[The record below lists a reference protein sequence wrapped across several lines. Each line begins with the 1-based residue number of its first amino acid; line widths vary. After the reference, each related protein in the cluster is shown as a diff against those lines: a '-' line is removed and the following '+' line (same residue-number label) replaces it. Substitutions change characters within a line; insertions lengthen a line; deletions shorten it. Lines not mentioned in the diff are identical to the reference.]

1 MYDLFDRDQFSVGD
15 YHQDYQEGLYRKEPL
30 GVGAVLSALAIIIAL
45 VYQSLINLDY
55 DLLPLSQLVW
65 NAMVYITPAALLDF
79 ADNYS
84 NPLRIRNPNMHPE
97 THAQKSET
105 MRRLLGMG
113 TPGGII
119 DSVASAGR
127 RRLSSLPLLGL
138 GVAGGQEMP
147 AGLGN
152 WDNSCYQNSILQGL
166 ASLDSLPEFL
176 ESLQKNVSLRQ
187 DGSNSEGIKMASA
200 LQELI
205 TTLKDPS
212 NNGRRIWTPAALKNM
227 SSWQQ
232 QDAQE
237 YFSGLLG
244 AIDKEYGA
252 TAKLGGASGLEQ
264 VSMSK
269 DSGEQVSHTQ
279 TLPPNPLTGLTATR
293 VVCTKCG
300 YSEGLK
306 TTPSLCQPL
315 IVGEGWEYD
324 LSQLL
329 HEGTKLDFVHGV
341 YCERCTLRKSEHL
354 LSTLMERLKTEPE
367 DSRIRINTSER
378 LRAVTEALEDDDF
391 SEKTIKDKCKIP
403 TENWVTVTKSKQDI
417 IARPPKSLALHLNR
431 STYGPDGELSKKTAA
446 IRFPKHLDLGPYCLG
461 SAGGS
466 EEDSSEKWLLAPYS
480 SMVAG
485 IQQKS
490 RIKGPLYELRAVVT
504 HSGRHENGH
513 YICYRKHPAL
523 DTKTDEDGNKRD
535 QWWRLSDDHVMKV
548 SEENVLAQGGVFMLF
563 YDQIEPA
570 VHLPSTQPIIDA
582 TTQGAVEEIP
592 LSISPKETSIP
603 LSHTTSSTIALD
615 TPRSEDDDADVT
627 LSKSLLPSSN
637 VSEVDTHFTNRED
650 HDDRETDAS
659 ELSDADEDAGQVS
672 EEKYS
677 PTKAILIPPS
687 YLGARKKDR
696 QRDGSEGVREGGMG
710 GLVMV

>member
-1 MYDLFDRDQFSVGD
+1 MNLENGRMHDLFDRDQLIGED
-15 YHQDYQEGLYRKEPL
+15 YHQDFQEGLYQKEPI
-30 GVGAVLSALAIIIAL
+30 GVGVILSVVAIVIAL
-45 VYQSLINLDY
+45 IYQILIHLDY
-55 DLLPLSQLVW
+55 DLLPLSQSAW
-65 NAMVYITPAALLDF
+65 NALVYLTPSSLLNF

-84 NPLRIRNPNMHPE
+84 NPLRIRNPNMEYPR

-105 MRRLLGMG
+105 MRRLWGLDI
-113 TPGGII
+113 PGGII

-127 RRLSSLPLLGL
+127 RRLSTLPLIGL
-138 GVAGGQEMP
+138 GVAGGEDIP

-166 ASLDSLPEFL
+166 ASLDSLPDFL
-176 ESLQKNVSLRQ
+176 ETFRGDESRRQ
-187 DGSNSEGIKMASA
+187 DGSEPGDIKMANA

-205 TTLKDPS
+205 ATLKDPS
-212 NNGRRIWTPAALKNM
+212 NNGRRIWTPATLKNM

-244 AIDKEYGA
+244 AIDKEYG
-252 TAKLGGASGLEQ
+252 TVAKLSGVSGLEQ
-264 VSMSK
+264 VEISK
-269 DSGEQVSHTQ
+269 DLGQHQ
-279 TLPPNPLTGLTATR
+279 PHAQALPPSPLTGLTATR
-293 VVCTKCG
+293 VVCTKCS

-341 YCERCTLRKSEHL
+341 YCERCTLRKSEQL
-354 LSTLMERLKTEPE
+354 LSTLMKRLEVEPE
-367 DSRIRINTSER
+367 DNRLRINTAER
-378 LRAVTEALEDDDF
+378 LQAVTQALEDDDF
-391 SEKTIKDKCKIP
+391 SEKTLKDKCSIP

-461 SAGGS
+461 SAGGD
-466 EEDSSEKWLLAPYS
+466 EEQAGEEWLLAPYS

-490 RIKGPLYELRAVVT
+490 RVQGPLYELRAVIT

-513 YICYRKHPAL
+513 YICYRKHPVL
-523 DTKTDEDGNKRD
+523 DTKVDEHGNKKD

-563 YDQIEPA
+563 YDQIESAVYLPPA
-570 VHLPSTQPIIDA
+570 QSIIDA
-582 TTQGAVEEIP
+582 STQDVAIKTPTCTSPNETTSPLSQDLSSTMALNIP
-592 LSISPKETSIP
+592 LPETDDVDLALPKS
-603 LSHTTSSTIALD
+603 
-615 TPRSEDDDADVT
+615 
-627 LSKSLLPSSN
+627 PSSN
-637 VSEVDTHFTNRED
+637 LSEEDTHFTNHED
-650 HDDRETDAS
+650 HDDRKPNIFEI
-659 ELSDADEDAGQVS
+659 SDGDEDAEQGS
-672 EEKYS
+672 EQQYS
-677 PTKAILIPPS
+677 PTKAILIPQP
-687 YLGARKKDR
+687 YLGARENER
-696 QRDGSEGVREGGMG
+696 ERDGSMG

>member
-1 MYDLFDRDQFSVGD
+1 MNPQNRRMHDLFDRDQFSVDD
-15 YHQDYQEGLYRKEPL
+15 YHQDYQEGLYQKEPIRL
-30 GVGAVLSALAIIIAL
+30 EVILSVLAIVTAL
-45 VYQSLINLDY
+45 VYQSLISLDY
-55 DLLPLSQLVW
+55 DLLPFPQLAW
-65 NAMVYITPAALLDF
+65 NALVYITPTSLIDF

-84 NPLRIRNPNMHPE
+84 NPLHIRNPNMYPQ
-97 THAQKSET
+97 TLAQKSEA
-105 MRRLLGMG
+105 MRRIFGIE
-113 TPGGII
+113 TSGGII
-119 DSVASAGR
+119 DSVANAGR
-127 RRLSSLPLLGL
+127 RRLSILPLIGL
-138 GVAGGQEMP
+138 GAAGGQETP

-166 ASLDSLPEFL
+166 ASLDSLPDFL
-176 ESLQKNVSLRQ
+176 ESFRNEGSLRR
-187 DGSNSEGIKMASA
+187 DGSKAEDIKMASA

-212 NNGRRIWTPAALKNM
+212 NNGRRVWTPATLKNM

-244 AIDKEYGA
+244 AIDKEYVA
-252 TAKLGGASGLEQ
+252 TAKLSRTSGLEQ
-264 VSMSK
+264 VNISNNT
-269 DSGEQVSHTQ
+269 GEKAPKTQ

-315 IVGEGWEYD
+315 IVGEGREYD

-329 HEGTKLDFVHGV
+329 REGSKLDFVNG
-341 YCERCTLRKSEHL
+341 L
-354 LSTLMERLKTEPE
+354 P
-367 DSRIRINTSER
+367 NQ
-378 LRAVTEALEDDDF
+378 
-391 SEKTIKDKCKIP
+391 
-403 TENWVTVTKSKQDI
+403 KQDV

-431 STYGPDGELSKKTAA
+431 STYGPDGELTKKTAA
-446 IRFPKHLDLGPYCLG
+446 IRFPKYLDLGPYCLG
-461 SAGGS
+461 STGGS
-466 EEDSSEKWLLAPYS
+466 EENPSEEWLLGPYS

-490 RIKGPLYELRAVVT
+490 RVQGPLYELRAVIT

-513 YICYRKHPAL
+513 YICYRKHPIP
-523 DTKTDEDGNKRD
+523 DTKTDENGNKRD

-570 VHLPSTQPIIDA
+570 VPSPP
-582 TTQGAVEEIP
+582 TTQDGVTESRA
-592 LSISPKETSIP
+592 SISP
-603 LSHTTSSTIALD
+603 
-615 TPRSEDDDADVT
+615 SEIT
-627 LSKSLLPSSN
+627 
-637 VSEVDTHFTNRED
+637 ED
-650 HDDRETDAS
+650 HDDREAIAS
-659 ELSDADEDAGQVS
+659 ELSDADEDVEQGE

-677 PTKAILIPPS
+677 PTKAILIPQAD
-687 YLGARKKDR
+687 LGSRKKDR
-696 QRDGSEGVREGGMG
+696 ERDSCEGVKEGGMG

>member
-1 MYDLFDRDQFSVGD
+1 MNPQNRRMHDLFDRDQFSVDD
-15 YHQDYQEGLYRKEPL
+15 YHQDYQEGLYQKEPIRL
-30 GVGAVLSALAIIIAL
+30 EVILSVLAIVTAL
-45 VYQSLINLDY
+45 VYQSLISLDY
-55 DLLPLSQLVW
+55 DLLPFPQLAW
-65 NAMVYITPAALLDF
+65 NALVYITPTSLIDF

-84 NPLRIRNPNMHPE
+84 NPLHIRNPNMYPQ
-97 THAQKSET
+97 TLAQKSEA
-105 MRRLLGMG
+105 MRRIFGIE
-113 TPGGII
+113 TSGGII
-119 DSVASAGR
+119 DSVANAGR
-127 RRLSSLPLLGL
+127 RRLSILPLIGL
-138 GVAGGQEMP
+138 GAAGGQETP

-166 ASLDSLPEFL
+166 ASLDSLPDFL
-176 ESLQKNVSLRQ
+176 ESFRNEGSLRR
-187 DGSNSEGIKMASA
+187 DGSKAEDIKMASA

-212 NNGRRIWTPAALKNM
+212 NNGRRVWTPATLKNM

-244 AIDKEYGA
+244 AIDKEYVA
-252 TAKLGGASGLEQ
+252 TAKLSRTSGLEQ
-264 VSMSK
+264 VNISNNT
-269 DSGEQVSHTQ
+269 GEKAPKTQ

-315 IVGEGWEYD
+315 IVGEGREYD

-329 HEGTKLDFVHGV
+329 REGSKLDFVNGV
-341 YCERCTLRKSEHL
+341 YCERCTLRKSEVL
-354 LSTLMERLKTEPE
+354 LRTLMERLEAEPV

-403 TENWVTVTKSKQDI
+403 TEKWVTVTKSKQDV

-431 STYGPDGELSKKTAA
+431 STYGPDGELTKKTAA
-446 IRFPKHLDLGPYCLG
+446 IRFPKYLDLGPYCLG
-461 SAGGS
+461 STGGS
-466 EEDSSEKWLLAPYS
+466 EENPSEEWLLGPYS

-490 RIKGPLYELRAVVT
+490 RVQGPLYELRAVIT

-513 YICYRKHPAL
+513 YICYRKHPIP
-523 DTKTDEDGNKRD
+523 DTKTDENGNKRD

-570 VHLPSTQPIIDA
+570 VPSPP
-582 TTQGAVEEIP
+582 TTQDGVTESRA
-592 LSISPKETSIP
+592 SISP
-603 LSHTTSSTIALD
+603 
-615 TPRSEDDDADVT
+615 SEIT
-627 LSKSLLPSSN
+627 
-637 VSEVDTHFTNRED
+637 ED
-650 HDDRETDAS
+650 HDDREAIAS
-659 ELSDADEDAGQVS
+659 ELSDADEDVEQGE

-677 PTKAILIPPS
+677 PTKAILIPQAD
-687 YLGARKKDR
+687 LGSRKKDR
-696 QRDGSEGVREGGMG
+696 ERDSCEGVKEGGMG